1 MSKPKNTLEEFNK
14 LWIEFNE
21 KLEFEGLTLYGFS
34 SKYGKEGTHEECDLR
49 RIYDGLKKHKN
60 RFGKSK
66 AIRQSTID
74 KFKRYM
80 EFLNSNT

>member
-1 MSKPKNTLEEFNK
+1 MSTSEKRLEEYNK
-14 LWIEFNE
+14 LWKEFNE
-21 KLEFEGLTLYGFS
+21 KLEYEGLTLYGFA

-66 AIRQSTID
+66 FVLQGTID

-80 EFLNSNT
+80 DFLNSNT